1 MADFQHV
8 ESGYIALANAAGE
21 GICRQVAEILA
32 ARARAAAPV
41 KTGAYRA
48 SIHVETAQ
56 RKRMVVAKV
65 VASDKK
71 SMVIESRK
79 GVLARALHG

>member
-21 GICRQVAEILA
+21 GICRQVAEIIA
-32 ARARAAAPV
+32 ARARAKAPV
-41 KTGAYRA
+41 KSGTYRA
-48 SIHVETAQ
+48 SIHVETTQ
-56 RKRMVVAKV
+56 RTRMIVAKV

-71 SMVIESRK
+71 SMVVESRR